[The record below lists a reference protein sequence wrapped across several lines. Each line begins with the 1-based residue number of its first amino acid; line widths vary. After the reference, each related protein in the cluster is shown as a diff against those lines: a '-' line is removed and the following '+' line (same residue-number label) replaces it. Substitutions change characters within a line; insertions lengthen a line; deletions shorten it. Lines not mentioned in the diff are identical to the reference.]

1 MYLIFLNSHLL
12 ASECIFLYVLECP
25 DCMLVFGL
33 FNKDGNWMIVKKR
46 KRNQWKKKN
55 AAGEEKDQ
63 KGWIYFLL
71 SSSWAFPLISLSFS
85 SFP

>member
-1 MYLIFLNSHLL
+1 
-12 ASECIFLYVLECP
+12 
-25 DCMLVFGL
+25 
-33 FNKDGNWMIVKKR
+33 MIVKKR

-63 KGWIYFLL
+63 EGWIYFLL
-71 SSSWAFPLISLSFS
+71 SSSGVFPLISLCFS